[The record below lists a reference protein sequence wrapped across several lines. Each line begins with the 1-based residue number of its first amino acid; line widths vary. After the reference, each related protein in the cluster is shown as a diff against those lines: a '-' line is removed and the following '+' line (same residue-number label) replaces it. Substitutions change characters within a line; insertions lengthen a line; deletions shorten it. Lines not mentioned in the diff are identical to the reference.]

1 MQLIVLGMHRSGTSV
16 LARLLNLMGAYFGPE
31 GVSTGANQEN
41 PKGFWER
48 RDVRAL
54 NDAVLH
60 AVGCDWD
67 RVLRF
72 DAGALPQAVV
82 ADFDK
87 RASKLILE
95 MDAHRPWLLKEP
107 RLCLLMPLWRK
118 WLEAPVC
125 ISIYRNPVEV
135 ASSLHRRNGIP
146 IEAGMMLWERYVRS
160 ALQGAAGLPEVV
172 VSHRAL
178 MRQPGEA
185 AEALFKQLEEKGVAG
200 LRMPAARE
208 VEAFVQDNLYRE
220 RESREDLRAYA
231 KARQLRLFKTLEA
244 GGRPSAG
251 TAKQGKDEEALAKY
265 EAGLPPIKTRA
276 EEKMPE
282 TIEATL
288 RGQLA
293 LREQEIQFVREL
305 SGRFETDAKQY
316 QERLAGVEREHSL
329 ARESAAKLEA
339 NLALRQEQLANTE
352 NETRTLRETVSGL
365 EAVLHERDLRLS
377 GLQRDLDSA
386 RATLLSLEAE
396 VQRRSER
403 MQGEGHRLEQAK
415 QTIAELEHKHALARQ
430 ALDDGQRRLESA
442 SEAAREAAAAFEA
455 DIGRRALELAEAEKR
470 LASSKAETQALREQR
485 DGIQSTLSARD
496 AELAS
501 ARDELA
507 RKTEESKLENEAR
520 RRVEANLEAR
530 YQELTK
536 LTQWLLRR
544 EQEFAELNES
554 HRRLE
559 MKQWAATHESA
570 ELKRQLEAIRRSR
583 AWRLA
588 APLRMAER
596 ALGGARGQAGELKL
610 LQQSGLFDES
620 WYLQA
625 YPDVA
630 RSGMAAAEHFL
641 QFGVA
646 EGRDPGPDFSTV
658 HYLKKYP
665 DVADAGINPLLHYIT
680 HGKLEGRSSK

>member
-54 NDAVLH
+54 NDSVLH
-60 AVGCDWD
+60 AVSCDWN
-67 RVLRF
+67 RVLQF
-72 DAGALPQAVV
+72 DATALSQAIV

-146 IEAGMMLWERYVRS
+146 IETGMVLWERYVRS
-160 ALQGAAGLPEVV
+160 ALKGSAGLPEVV
-172 VSHRAL
+172 VSHRDL
-178 MRQPGEA
+178 MRRPTEA
-185 AEALFKQLEEKGVAG
+185 VETLFRQLAEQGVAG

-208 VEAFVQDNLYRE
+208 IEAFVQDDLYRE
-220 RESREDLRAYA
+220 RDSREGLHAYA
-231 KARQLRLFKTLEA
+231 KARQIHLFKALEA
-244 GGRPSAG
+244 GRRPAAD
-251 TAKQGKDEEALAKY
+251 TAMPGKDEEALERY
-265 EAGLPPIKTRA
+265 EATLPPIKTGPS
-276 EEKMPE
+276 EEKMSE
-282 TIEATL
+282 TREATL

-305 SGRFETDAKQY
+305 
-316 QERLAGVEREHSL
+316 
-329 ARESAAKLEA
+329 
-339 NLALRQEQLANTE
+339 
-352 NETRTLRETVSGL
+352 
-365 EAVLHERDLRLS
+365 
-377 GLQRDLDSA
+377 
-386 RATLLSLEAE
+386 
-396 VQRRSER
+396 
-403 MQGEGHRLEQAK
+403 LEQAK
-415 QTIAELEHKHALARQ
+415 QTIAELEHKHGLAQQ
-430 ALDDGQRRLESA
+430 ALEESGHLVEA
-442 SEAAREAAAAFEA
+442 AHEAARGEAAALAA
-455 DIGRRALELAEAEKR
+455 DIKKHQSVLAESEER
-470 LASSKAETQALREQR
+470 LAAATTEIQALRGQT
-485 DGIQSTLSARD
+485 DGLRTTLQARD
-496 AELAS
+496 AELIS
-501 ARDELA
+501 AQDELA
-507 RKTEESKLENEAR
+507 TSKDELTRKAKESKLENEIR
-520 RRVEANLEAR
+520 LRVEANLEVR

-544 EQEFAELNES
+544 EQQFAELSEN
-554 HRRLE
+554 HRQLE
-559 MKQWAATHESA
+559 LKQWAATHESA
-570 ELKRQLEAIRRSR
+570 ELKRHLEVIRRSHS
-583 AWRLA
+583 WRLA

-596 ALGGARGQAGELKL
+596 ALGGSKRQAGELEQ

-630 RSGMAAAEHFL
+630 RSGMGAAEHFL
-641 QFGVA
+641 KFGVA
-646 EGRDPGPDFSTV
+646 EGRDAGPDFSTV

-680 HGKLEGRSSK
+680 HGKLEGRSAK